1 MLQFFMLIIVAKN
14 IFLILGERPTDDID
28 DNVDTAEKN
37 WVLILPKEIKC
48 FFLNLHCKS
57 DESYLYVSK
66 TEICKFKACN
76 NMKKYKKISQKM
88 KWVTFY

>member
-48 FFLNLHCKS
+48 FFSEFTL
-57 DESYLYVSK
+57 
-66 TEICKFKACN
+66 
-76 NMKKYKKISQKM
+76 QKWW
-88 KWVTFY
+88 KLFVCE